1 MGEAG
6 GPGRDEGVDQAGQ
19 EVEGVAREGHQEEGG
34 PGGEEALGGEG
45 GVHPGP
51 VGHTHHPSTAPG
63 RHLGGGQDI

>member
-45 GVHPGP
+45 GV
-51 VGHTHHPSTAPG
+51 VHTWEVREGCTPA
-63 RHLGGGQDI
+63 Q